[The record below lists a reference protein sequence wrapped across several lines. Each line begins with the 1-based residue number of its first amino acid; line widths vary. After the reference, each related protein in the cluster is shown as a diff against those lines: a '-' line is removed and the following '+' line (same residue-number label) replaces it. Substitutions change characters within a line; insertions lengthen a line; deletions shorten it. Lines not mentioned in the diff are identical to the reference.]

1 MTLKHKIA
9 GALGVVALV
18 GSAASQA
25 VVIDAFGTTQ
35 SSTCADSFA
44 PFCPQ
49 TTNDGS
55 SADYLGSSRG
65 ITTALASGN
74 GQVQA
79 GVNTVTPGALDLQ
92 NSTTALG
99 KITVDWNNV
108 ANVDLTEG
116 GTATGIF
123 MSLPSAIDNTLDV
136 MFTINGTSSLSKSF
150 PDGTSG
156 SAFFF
161 PFASFAPG
169 TTFDDVTSIQA
180 MFSGPAGWDAIVN
193 LIDTREDPSVPVP
206 APIALIGLGLA
217 GLGAA
222 RRKQA

>member
-1 MTLKHKIA
+1 MTLKHKIT
-9 GALGVVALV
+9 GALGVLALV

-25 VVIDAFGTTQ
+25 IVIDSFGTTQ
-35 SSTCADSFA
+35 SVSCADTFA

-49 TTNDGS
+49 STNDGS
-55 SADYLGSSRG
+55 SADYLGSSRT
-65 ITTALASGN
+65 ITTALTSGN

-79 GVNTVTPGALDLQ
+79 GVNTVTPGALDMQ
-92 NSTTALG
+92 NSTTAVG
-99 KITVDWNNV
+99 KVTVDWNDV
-108 ANVDLTEG
+108 ANADLTEG

-123 MSLPSAIDNTLDV
+123 MSLPSAIDNSLDV

-150 PDGTSG
+150 ADGTSG

-161 PFASFAPG
+161 PFADFAPG
-169 TTFDDVTSIQA
+169 TTFNDVTSIQA
-180 MFSGPAGWDAIVN
+180 MFSGPAGWDAIVD
-193 LIDTREDPSVPVP
+193 LIDTRPDPTVPVP

-222 RRKQA
+222 RRKRA